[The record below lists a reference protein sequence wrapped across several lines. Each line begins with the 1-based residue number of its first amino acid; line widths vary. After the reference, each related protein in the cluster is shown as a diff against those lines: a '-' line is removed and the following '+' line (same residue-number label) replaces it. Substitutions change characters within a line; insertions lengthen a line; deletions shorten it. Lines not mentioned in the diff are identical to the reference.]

1 MYKKSYK
8 LKPIYI
14 KFNDDITDIHKSVEY
29 YNNNFN
35 NELAKI
41 EKYYTN
47 IEENNLNDYEFE
59 KFKIQNELHTR
70 LFITIIHLYSTF
82 EITLK
87 ELFKEYN
94 IRESKPGEII
104 YQPYIEFIKTNLN
117 IELPH
122 NFENDINKLRKIRN
136 KYVHNNTNPEISNEE
151 LTQFILY
158 MTEKISTFFNSIMAT
173 MYKT

>member
-8 LKPIYI
+8 LEPVYI
-14 KFNDDITDIHKSVEY
+14 KFNDDITGIRKSVEC

-41 EKYYTN
+41 KKYYTN
-47 IEENNLNDYEFE
+47 IEENNLDDYEFE
-59 KFKIQNELHTR
+59 KFKIQDDLHTN
-70 LFITIIHLYSTF
+70 LSNTIIHLYRTF
-82 EITLK
+82 EIRLK
-87 ELFKEYN
+87 ELLKEYN
-94 IRESKPGEII
+94 IQPGGII
-104 YQPYIEFIKTNLN
+104 YQPYLEFVKTNLN

-136 KYVHNNTNPEISNEE
+136 KYVHNNTDPEISNEE

-173 MYKT
+173 IYKT